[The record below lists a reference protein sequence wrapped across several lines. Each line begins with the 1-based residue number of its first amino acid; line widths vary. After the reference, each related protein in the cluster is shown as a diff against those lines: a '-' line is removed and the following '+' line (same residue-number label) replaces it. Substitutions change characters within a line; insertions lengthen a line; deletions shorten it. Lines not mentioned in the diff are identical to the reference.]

1 MKKGLIALAVIAA
14 VGLGGVAF
22 AHYQG
27 SGGSGGHM
35 MCPGYGGYG
44 GHMMDP
50 GSGGHMMGP
59 GHRGY
64 GGHMMG
70 PGYEGYGGHGGQMMG
85 PEYGGPCQKNAPGTD
100 EGKILTEK
108 DAKSI
113 ARNYIGRNPNLK
125 VGKIEDK
132 ENTFEAEIL
141 TKDDSLVVRLT
152 IDKTTGW
159 VRPIY

>member
-1 MKKGLIALAVIAA
+1 MKKALIALAVIAA

-27 SGGSGGHM
+27 SGGYRGHM
-35 MCPGYGGYG
+35 MGPGYGGYG
-44 GHMMDP
+44 GHMMGP
-50 GSGGHMMGP
+50 GS
-59 GHRGY
+59 

-85 PEYGGPCQKNAPGTD
+85 PEYGGPCRKNAPGTD
-100 EGKILTEK
+100 EGKTLTEK

-113 ARNYIGRNPNLK
+113 AGNYIGRNPNLK
-125 VGKIEDK
+125 VGKIDDK

>member
-1 MKKGLIALAVIAA
+1 MKKGLIALAVIAV

-22 AHYQG
+22 AHDQG
-27 SGGSGGHM
+27 YRGHGGQM
-35 MCPGYGGYG
+35 MGPGYGGYG
-44 GHMMDP
+44 GHMM
-50 GSGGHMMGP
+50 GP
-59 GHRGY
+59 GY

-85 PEYGGPCQKNAPGTD
+85 PEYGGPCRKNAPGTD
-100 EGKILTEK
+100 ERKTLTEK

-125 VGKIEDK
+125 VGKIDDK

-159 VRPIY
+159 VRPLY